1 MQRVHVRLERWRVR
15 FHRISLF
22 NKITVGV
29 SMVAALNLK
38 RRVSSKKS
46 SASSRLLGKE
56 KVSSKVLIRRAARLR
71 AKRTA
76 FFSLPIDYIPCRQ
89 FLRLDAEKLAS
100 TPPVNGEGPHH
111 IARSGKGEENSST
124 PYLSKLYRTRLLTK
138 DEEQFYFRR
147 LNWLKFRAATSRGQL
162 DERRAT
168 RDQMKKVEKLLQ
180 EAARAK
186 NLIVTS
192 NLRLVVSIA
201 KKFIDPTNSFE
212 ELVSDGNVSLMR
224 AVEKFNFALGNRF
237 STYATYA
244 IQRNFFRLS
253 HKGRQLRTR
262 FVSDDE
268 SLRSVAVREPATK
281 DLTPPQSAM
290 LKATFSKFLGELEPR
305 EKEIIVARF
314 GFHGMPAR
322 TFRELGIDMGVCKE
336 RIRQIQSRAMEKL
349 REMALS
355 DHLEQKV
362 GDWI

>member
-1 MQRVHVRLERWRVR
+1 
-15 FHRISLF
+15 
-22 NKITVGV
+22 
-29 SMVAALNLK
+29 MVAALNLK

-46 SASSRLLGKE
+46 STSSRLLGKE
-56 KVSSKVLIRRAARLR
+56 KVSSKVLIRRAARLK

-100 TPPVNGEGPHH
+100 TPPVNGEGPHQ
-111 IARSGKGEENSST
+111 IARPGKGEENSST
-124 PYLSKLYRTRLLTK
+124 PYLSKLYRT
-138 DEEQFYFRR
+138 
-147 LNWLKFRAATSRGQL
+147 
-162 DERRAT
+162 
-168 RDQMKKVEKLLQ
+168 
-180 EAARAK
+180 
-186 NLIVTS
+186 
-192 NLRLVVSIA
+192 
-201 KKFIDPTNSFE
+201 
-212 ELVSDGNVSLMR
+212 
-224 AVEKFNFALGNRF
+224 F

-281 DLTPPQSAM
+281 DLTPPQCAM

-349 REMALS
+349 REMALR